1 MTVATLHG
9 DFTADD
15 VATQQL
21 VNRTLRA
28 RRTQAMLKVV
38 LGIGFPVLL
47 LCLWQALAMG
57 GLIDRRFFPAPT
69 TIGSS
74 VIAFLSNAEQRGEL
88 IFHMTATLS
97 RLAVGFGIG
106 ATAGVTLGVVMGL
119 NTATRF
125 AVAPLLYGI
134 FPMPKIAIYPLMI
147 VIFGIGD
154 ASSAALVTLGVFFMT
169 SINTL
174 SGVLYTNPIYRDIS
188 KAFRMPPLTRWGRV
202 IIPSAMPSIITGLR
216 LGLGQALILV
226 ISSEFV
232 SAETGVGRFIWDSWQ
247 ILDIPRMFMGL
258 TVVLLFGGCAA
269 LLGNLAERKL
279 IPWAQH

>member
-1 MTVATLHG
+1 MTVAVLHG
-9 DFTADD
+9 QIPDED
-15 VATQQL
+15 VATEQL
-21 VNRTLRA
+21 VSRTLRA
-28 RRTQAMLKVV
+28 RRTQSILKVV
-38 LGIGFPVLL
+38 LGFGFPVVLL
-47 LCLWQALAMG
+47 LIWQALAMG
-57 GLIDRRFFPAPT
+57 GFIDRRFFPAPT
-69 TIGSS
+69 TIGASIIDLLAS
-74 VIAFLSNAEQRGEL
+74 AEQRNVLLGH
-88 IFHMTATLS
+88 IGATLG
-97 RLAVGFGIG
+97 RLAIGYGIG
-106 ATAGVTLGVVMGL
+106 ATAGVALGVIMGL

-125 AVAPLLYGI
+125 AVSPLLYGI

-169 SINTL
+169 CINTL
-174 SGVLYTNPIYRDIS
+174 SGVLYTNPIYRDIT

-232 SAETGVGRFIWDSWQ
+232 SADTGVGRFIWDSWQ

-258 TVVLLFGGCAA
+258 TVVLMFGGFAA
-269 LLGNLAERKL
+269 LIGNVAERRL
-279 IPWAQH
+279 IPWAHH